1 MWGTRSNNFKITER
15 RNRVNTEIPLET
27 SISAIRH
34 VLEDGG
40 RPDTSDATAAKARTG
55 MVLAPMSE
63 DLTTLLARRVMGWNV
78 APERFLNGKTTMDAA
93 LGPTAT
99 DAKRSREQMIAT
111 IANRRVAVCRI
122 VAERGSV
129 PSLRVMARLLA
140 ASGFRASR
148 FTVSTDYCALSL
160 ESNARTERTVRSA
173 CL

>member
-63 DLTTLLARRVMGWNV
+63 DLTTLLARRVMGWDV
-78 APERFLNGKTTMDAA
+78 APERFLTGKRRWMPRWRFRPTENLEDAFRLLEQAGPEEYTMGRKGREHFWARVKIGGTIGEARAGSKPQAITLAVARA
-93 LGPTAT
+93 LGI
-99 DAKRSREQMIAT
+99 DAHRQ
-111 IANRRVAVCRI
+111 
-122 VAERGSV
+122 
-129 PSLRVMARLLA
+129 
-140 ASGFRASR
+140 
-148 FTVSTDYCALSL
+148 
-160 ESNARTERTVRSA
+160 
-173 CL
+173 